1 MGDVMRL
8 NAILRLIVLFLGVS
22 GCATWNISSTG
33 VFKSE
38 AYDVKGDAPSGIALP
53 SNQEEMLDVQN
64 QSKADYHFTLA
75 ESYSMQGEWAKA
87 IENYKMSLVYD
98 KVSFRS
104 HFRLASEYVRA
115 GLVGQALEHCDEAL
129 KIKKDF
135 AEARI
140 LQSSL
145 NSVLGFHDKA
155 RKGYE
160 DLLVMDPENQEA
172 QILLGATFLDENKY
186 DQATRYFEA
195 LARKNSKSHIVWYY
209 LGRTYLMKKGPNA
222 MANAETAFKTS
233 LKNEQNFVQSVVEL
247 GSIYEKRG
255 QQEKAIAL
263 YESFQRNHG
272 PDVSVA
278 ESLVQ
283 SYLALENYE
292 KAYEHLKT
300 INELD
305 QGNLNAQLKMAFIL
319 VDQKKFKE
327 AIPLLE
333 GILHQTPE
341 SDRVRFYLGAVYE
354 EIKDFPAAIQQFKE
368 IPKSSKYFADS
379 VMHMAYL
386 YKLLENPNAAIA
398 LLESHMEFLDDNAKI
413 FALYG
418 SFLENQK
425 RYTEARDLLEKGVQ
439 KFPSDTQI
447 LYQLGA
453 VYDQLGESDKTVA
466 KMEKLIEV
474 DKNHVEGLN
483 YLAYL
488 YADKT
493 KNLDV
498 AEKLARR
505 ALSLRPNDGF
515 ILDTLGW
522 VLFKQNRYDE
532 AVKTLERAH
541 QIEGKES
548 IIAEHLGDVYF
559 RVEMPHKAREMYRRA
574 AENEKDVSNVE
585 KIRAKIDTIEQRIQT
600 EKRIEKQRRLPASK

>member
-1 MGDVMRL
+1 MRL
-8 NAILRLIVLFLGVS
+8 NVIILLSALFIGVS
-22 GCATWNISSTG
+22 GCSTWNLSSPG
-33 VFKSE
+33 GFKSD
-38 AYDVKGDAPSGIALP
+38 AYDVRGEAPESIALP
-53 SNQEEMLDVQN
+53 ENLEEMAEVQN

-87 IENYKMSLVYD
+87 IENYKLSLVHD
-98 KVSFRS
+98 PQSHRS
-104 HFRLASEYVRA
+104 HFRVASEYVRA
-115 GLVGQALEHCDEAL
+115 GLVGQALEHCEEAI

-135 AEARI
+135 AEARV
-140 LQSSL
+140 LQASL

-160 DLLVMDPENQEA
+160 ELLVLEPKNQEA
-172 QILLGATFLDENKY
+172 QILLGATYLDENKL
-186 DQATRYFEA
+186 DKASRYFEV
-195 LARKNSKSHIVWYY
+195 LARKNSQSHIVWYY
-209 LGRTYLMKKGPNA
+209 LGRTYLLQKTPQA
-222 MANAETAFKTS
+222 LANAEAAFKTS
-233 LKNEQNFVQSVVEL
+233 LKMEQNFVQSVVEL

-255 QQEKAIAL
+255 QYEKAVAL
-263 YESFQRNHG
+263 YESYQTQYG
-272 PDVSVA
+272 PDISVA

-283 SYLALENYE
+283 VYLTQENYA
-292 KAYEHLKT
+292 KAYEHLRT

-333 GILHQTPE
+333 KILHQTPE

-368 IPKSSKYFADS
+368 IPKSSKYFADA

-386 YKLLENPNAAIA
+386 YKLLEKPDAAIA
-398 LLESHMEFLDDNAKI
+398 LLEEQLEFLDDNAKI
-413 FALYG
+413 YALYG
-418 SFLENQK
+418 SFLEGQK
-425 RYTEARDLLEKGVQ
+425 RYDEAKKLLEKGLSR
-439 KFPSDTQI
+439 FPADTQI
-447 LYQLGA
+447 IYQLGS
-453 VYDQLGESDKTVA
+453 VYDLLGQSEKTVA
-466 KMEKLIEV
+466 SMEKLIEI

-493 KNLDV
+493 KNLSV

-522 VLFKQNRYDE
+522 VLFKQNRFDE

-559 RVEMPHKAREMYRRA
+559 RVEMPHKAREMYRKA
-574 AENEKDVSNVE
+574 AENEKNESNVQ
-585 KIRAKIDTIEQRIQT
+585 KIRVKIDTIEQRIQT
-600 EKRIEKQRRLPASK
+600 EIRIKKPRAPASR

>member
-1 MGDVMRL
+1 MRL
-8 NAILRLIVLFLGVS
+8 NVILQLSALFLGIS
-22 GCATWNISSTG
+22 GCATWNLSSPA
-33 VFKSE
+33 VFKSD
-38 AYDVKGDAPSGIALP
+38 AYNVKGEAPESIAP
-53 SNQEEMLDVQN
+53 PENPEEMAEVQS

-75 ESYSMQGEWAKA
+75 ESYSMQGEWTKA
-87 IENYKMSLVYD
+87 IENYKLSLVHD
-98 KVSFRS
+98 PKSFRS
-104 HFRLASEYVRA
+104 HFRVASEYVRA
-115 GLVGQALEHCDEAL
+115 GLVGQALEHCEEAI

-140 LQSSL
+140 LQASL

-160 DLLVMDPENQEA
+160 ELLVLEPKNQEA
-172 QILLGATFLDENKY
+172 QILLGATYLDENKL
-186 DQATRYFEA
+186 DQAARYFEV
-195 LARKNSKSHIVWYY
+195 LARKNSQSHIVWYY
-209 LGRTYLMKKGPNA
+209 LGRTYLMQKTPQA

-233 LKNEQNFVQSVVEL
+233 LKMEQNFVQSVIEL

-255 QQEKAIAL
+255 QFDKAVAL
-263 YESFQRNHG
+263 YESYQAQYG

-283 SYLALENYE
+283 VYLTQENYAR
-292 KAYEHLKT
+292 AYEHLKT

-319 VDQKKFKE
+319 VDQKKFSE

-333 GILHQTPE
+333 KILHQTPE

-368 IPKSSKYFADS
+368 IPKSSKYFPDS
-379 VMHMAYL
+379 IMHMAYL
-386 YKLLENPNAAIA
+386 YKLLEKPDAAIA
-398 LLESHMEFLDDNAKI
+398 LLEEQMEFLDDNAKI
-413 FALYG
+413 YALYG
-418 SFLENQK
+418 SFLEGQK
-425 RYTEARDLLEKGVQ
+425 RYDEAQKLLEKGMG
-439 KFPSDTQI
+439 KFPTDTQI
-447 LYQLGA
+447 IYQLGS
-453 VYDQLGESDKTVA
+453 VYDLLGQPDKTVA
-466 KMEKLIEV
+466 NMEKLIEI

-493 KNLDV
+493 KNLSV

-522 VLFKQNRYDE
+522 VLFKQNRFDE

-559 RVEMPHKAREMYRRA
+559 RVEMPQKARDMYRKA
-574 AENEKDVSNVE
+574 AENEKNENNVQ

-600 EKRIEKQRRLPASK
+600 EIRIKKPRAPASR

>member
-1 MGDVMRL
+1 MRL
-8 NAILRLIVLFLGVS
+8 NAILRTLVLFLGIS
-22 GCATWNISSTG
+22 GCATWNISSPG
-33 VFKSE
+33 IFKSE
-38 AYDVKGDAPSGIALP
+38 AYSLKGDAPASMSP
-53 SNQEEMLDVQN
+53 PDNQEEMLAVQN
-64 QSKADYHFTLA
+64 QSKADFHFTLA

-98 KVSFRS
+98 KASFRS

-129 KIKKDF
+129 KVKKDF

-140 LQSSL
+140 LQASL

-160 DLLVMDPENQEA
+160 DLLAMDPNNQEA
-172 QILLGATFLDENKY
+172 QILLGATYLDENKI
-186 DQATRYFEA
+186 DQATKYFES
-195 LARKNSKSHIVWYY
+195 LTRKNKNSHIVWYY
-209 LGRTYLMKKGPNA
+209 LGRTYLMKKGPNSL
-222 MANAETAFKTS
+222 ANAETAFKTS
-233 LKNEQNFVQSVVEL
+233 LRHEQNFVQSVIEL
-247 GSIYEKRG
+247 GSIYEKRN
-255 QQEKAIAL
+255 QNEKAIAL
-263 YESFQRNHG
+263 YEAYQKQYG
-272 PDVSVA
+272 PEVSIA

-283 SYLALENYE
+283 AYLTKEDYE
-292 KAYEHLKT
+292 KAFEHLKT

-354 EIKDFPAAIQQFKE
+354 EVKNFPAAIQQFKE

-386 YKLLENPNAAIA
+386 YKLLDNPNAAIA
-398 LLESHMEFLDDNAKI
+398 LLESHIEFLDDNAKI

-425 RYTEARDLLEKGVQ
+425 RYTEARDLLEKGTQ
-439 KFPSDTQI
+439 KFPSDVQI

-453 VYDQLGESDKTVA
+453 VYDQLEQTDKTVE
-466 KMEKLIEV
+466 KMEKLVEL

-493 KNLDV
+493 KNLEV

-522 VLFKQNRYDE
+522 VLFKQNRIDE
-532 AVKTLERAH
+532 AIKTLERAH

-559 RVEMPHKAREMYRRA
+559 RFEMPHKAREMYQRA
-574 AENEKDVSNVE
+574 AENEKDVANAQ
-585 KIRAKIDTIEQRIQT
+585 KIRSKIDTIEQRIQT
-600 EKRIEKQRRLPASK
+600 QKRIEKQQRLPANQ

>member
-1 MGDVMRL
+1 MRL
-8 NAILRLIVLFLGVS
+8 NAFIRLMVLFGGIS
-22 GCATWNISSTG
+22 GCSTWNISSPAI
-33 VFKSE
+33 FKSE
-38 AYDVKGDAPSGIALP
+38 AYDVRGEAPASLSLP
-53 SNQEEMLDVQN
+53 ENQEEMSSVQN
-64 QSKADYHFTLA
+64 QSKADYYFTLA

-87 IENYKMSLVYD
+87 IENYKLSLVYD
-98 KVSFRS
+98 KSSFRS

-115 GLVGQALEHCDEAL
+115 GLVGQALEHCDEAI

-140 LQSSL
+140 LQASL

-160 DLLVMDPENQEA
+160 ELLVLDPKNQEA
-172 QILLGATFLDENKY
+172 QILLGATYLDENRIE
-186 DQATRYFEA
+186 QAALYFEG
-195 LARKNSKSHIVWYY
+195 LAKRSKKSHIVWYY
-209 LGRTYLMKKGPNA
+209 LGRTYLMKKPA
-222 MANAETAFKTS
+222 AYANAETAFKTS
-233 LKNEQNFVQSVVEL
+233 LKYEQNFVQSVIEL
-247 GSIYEKRG
+247 GSIYEKRN
-255 QQEKAIAL
+255 QIEKAIAL
-263 YESFQRNHG
+263 YESFQKQHG
-272 PDVSVA
+272 PDISVA

-283 SYLALENYE
+283 AYLGREDYE
-292 KAYEHLKT
+292 RAYEHLKT

-333 GILHQTPE
+333 SILHQTPE

-386 YKLLENPNAAIA
+386 HKLLDNPNAAIT
-398 LLESHMEFLDDNAKI
+398 LLESHIEFLDDNAKI
-413 FALYG
+413 YALYG
-418 SFLENQK
+418 SFLEGQK
-425 RYTEARDLLEKGVQ
+425 QYKKAEQLLEKGSE

-447 LYQLGA
+447 LYQLGS
-453 VYDQLGESDKTVA
+453 VYDQLGQSEKTVE
-466 KMEKLIEV
+466 KMERLIAI

-493 KNLDV
+493 KNLEV

-522 VLFKQNRYDE
+522 VLFKQNRVDE
-532 AVKTLERAH
+532 AVKTLEKAH
-541 QIEGKES
+541 QMEAKES

-559 RVEMPHKAREMYRRA
+559 RAEMPQKAREMYNRA
-574 AENEKDVSNVE
+574 AENEKDANNAQ
-585 KIRAKIDTIEQRIQT
+585 KIRAKIDTVEQRIQT
-600 EKRIEKQRRLPASK
+600 EKRLEKQRRIPASK

>member
-1 MGDVMRL
+1 MRL
-8 NAILRLIVLFLGVS
+8 NKVLRITVLFLGVS
-22 GCATWNISSTG
+22 GCATWDVSSPG
-33 VFKSE
+33 LFKSE
-38 AYDVKGDAPSGIALP
+38 AYNVRGDAPESLSPPAKH
-53 SNQEEMLDVQN
+53 EEMQNVQN
-64 QSKADYHFTLA
+64 QSDADYHFTVA

-87 IENYKMSLVYD
+87 IESYKLSIVHD
-98 KVSFRS
+98 KTSFRS

-115 GLVGQALEHCDEAL
+115 GMVGQALEHCEEAI

-135 AEARI
+135 ADARI
-140 LQSSL
+140 LQASL

-160 DLLVMDPENQEA
+160 DLLALDPKNQEA
-172 QILLGATFLDENKY
+172 QILLGATYLDENKI
-186 DQATRYFEA
+186 DKAAVYFEG
-195 LARKNSKSHIVWYY
+195 LARKNHKSHIVWYY
-209 LGRTYLMKKGPNA
+209 LGKTYLMKKTPAA

-233 LKNEQNFVQSVVEL
+233 LRYEQDFVQSVIEL
-247 GSIYEKRG
+247 GSIYEKRN
-255 QQEKAIAL
+255 QMDKAIAL
-263 YESFQRNHG
+263 YESYQKQHG
-272 PDVSVA
+272 PEVSIA

-283 SYLALENYE
+283 AYLTKEDYD
-292 KAYEHLKT
+292 KAFEHLKT

-319 VDQKKFKE
+319 VDKKDFKQ

-333 GILHQTPE
+333 NILHQTPE

-386 YKLLENPNAAIA
+386 YKLLDNPNAAIT
-398 LLESHMEFLDDNAKI
+398 LLESHIEFLDDNAKI
-413 FALYG
+413 FSLYG

-425 RYTEARDLLEKGVQ
+425 QYDEAKNLLEKGFA
-439 KFPSDTQI
+439 KFPGDTQI
-447 LYQLGA
+447 IYQLGS
-453 VYDQLGESDKTVA
+453 VYDQLGQSDKTVV
-466 KMEKLIEV
+466 KMERLLEI

-522 VLFKQNRYDE
+522 VLFKQNRLDE
-532 AVKTLERAH
+532 AVRTLEKAY
-541 QIEGKES
+541 QIEARES

-559 RVEMPHKAREMYRRA
+559 RVEMPHKAREMYNRA
-574 AENEKDVSNVE
+574 AEYEKDASNAQ
-585 KIRAKIDTIEQRIQT
+585 KIRAKIDTVEQRIQT
-600 EKRIEKQRRLPASK
+600 EKRIEKQRRLPANQ